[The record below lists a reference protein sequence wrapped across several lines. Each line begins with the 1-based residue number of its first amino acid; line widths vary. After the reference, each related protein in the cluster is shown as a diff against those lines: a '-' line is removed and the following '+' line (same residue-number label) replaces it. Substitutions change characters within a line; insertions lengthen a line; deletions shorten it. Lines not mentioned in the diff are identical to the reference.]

1 MLFFL
6 SEFFSSSQGS
16 KHVRTYTH
24 THSHRHKKLVLPVH
38 ISFQNNFC
46 LSFELEPRIWNLCL
60 LSSPPPIF
68 PDSSPSGQC
77 WTDCMGLGKGVEVV
91 KWGRT
96 SHHSII
102 SWQRSLWSD
111 SSGRVH
117 IVLSL
122 PYNTGHFGLTSTP
135 GNDCCTV
142 PTVANEEQ
150 GTSLGVVRRHCFL
163 G

>member
-24 THSHRHKKLVLPVH
+24 TLSQAQKTCSASSYLFSKQL
-38 ISFQNNFC
+38 
-46 LSFELEPRIWNLCL
+46 LSFIWTRTKNLESLFALFP
-60 LSSPPPIF
+60 PPPIF